1 MSSSVGMIIPKIWK
15 NKHVPNHQT
24 YVYIYRCDVDEN
36 GISKDGTL
44 GGTLGLELCNGVVLL
59 LIPRHS
65 QHTGKKYDFF

>member
-1 MSSSVGMIIPKIWK
+1 MF
-15 NKHVPNHQT
+15 QT
-24 YVYIYRCDVDEN
+24 TNQIYIYRCDVDEN

-65 QHTGKKYDFF
+65 RLCLKMRID